1 MKILVL
7 NCGSSS
13 LKYQVIDMENEQV
26 IAKGNFERI
35 GEPEV
40 SFITHKVNG
49 EKYRLEHAAPTHK
62 EALEFIIEQ
71 LLNTEY
77 AVLKSLDEIGGV
89 GHRIVQGAE
98 KYADPVIIDDSVIA
112 GIREVA
118 DLAPVHNMAAAM
130 GMEACKSLM
139 PNTPMV
145 AVFDNG
151 FHQTI
156 PEERYLYP
164 IPYHYYRDYKIRK
177 YGFHGTSHSYVS
189 KRVAEI
195 MNKPLESLKTVVC
208 HLGQG
213 ASLCAVQGG
222 KSVDTSM
229 GLTPLG
235 GIMMCAR
242 SGDLDP
248 SVVTYLMRKENIAP
262 EEMDKILNKESGLLG
277 ISEVASDVRDIEA
290 AAAEGNEKAEL
301 SLKAYDLNIAQFV
314 AKYGVS
320 MGGID
325 TIVFTAGVGENQ
337 FNRRAGICKN
347 LEFLGVKLDEEKN
360 LIKGEEVEIST
371 PDSKIKVFVV
381 PTNEELVIARE
392 TLNLIN
398 K

>member
-7 NCGSSS
+7 NSGSSS
-13 LKYQVIDMENEQV
+13 LKYQLIDMENEEV
-26 IAKGNFERI
+26 IAKGNYERI
-35 GEPEV
+35 GDPKA
-40 SFITHKVNG
+40 FITHKVNG
-49 EKYRLEHAAPTHK
+49 EKYVIENYAPTHK
-62 EALEFIIEQ
+62 EALEFIIKQ
-71 LLNTEY
+71 LTEADY
-77 AVLKSLDEIGGV
+77 KVVNSLDEINAV
-89 GHRIVQGAE
+89 GHRVVQGAE
-98 KYADPVIIDDSVIA
+98 RYADPIIIDDSVIA
-112 GIREVA
+112 GIKEIA

-139 PNTPMV
+139 PNTPCV

-151 FHQTI
+151 FHKTI

-164 IPYHYYRDYKIRK
+164 IPYHYYREYKIRK
-177 YGFHGTSHSYVS
+177 YGFHGTSHYYVS
-189 KRVAEI
+189 QRVAELE
-195 MNKPLESLKTVVC
+195 NKPVEDVKTIVC

-248 SVVTYLMRKENIAP
+248 SIVTFLMKKEGIAP
-262 EEMDKILNKESGLLG
+262 EEMDRILNKESGLAG
-277 ISEVASDVRDIEA
+277 ISGQAPDVRDIEA
-290 AAAEGNEKAEL
+290 AANDGDERSALA
-301 SLKAYDLNIAQFV
+301 LKAYDLNIAQFI
-314 AKYGVS
+314 AKYMVS
-320 MGGID
+320 MGGVD
-325 TIVFTAGVGENQ
+325 NIVFTAGVGENQ
-337 FNRRAGICKN
+337 FNRRSGICKN

-360 LIKGEEVEIST
+360 HIRGEEIEISA
-371 PDSKIKVFVV
+371 PDSKIKVWVV

-392 TLNLIN
+392 TMKLV

>member
-13 LKYQVIDMENEQV
+13 LKYQLIDMENESV
-26 IAKGNFERI
+26 IAKGNYERI
-35 GEPEV
+35 GDPKAFV
-40 SFITHKVNG
+40 THKVNG
-49 EKYRLEHAAPTHK
+49 EKYVMENPAPTHK
-62 EALEFIIEQ
+62 EALEFIIKQ
-71 LLNTEY
+71 LTETEY
-77 AVLKSLDEIGGV
+77 KVVNSLDEINAI
-89 GHRIVQGAE
+89 GHRVVQGAE
-98 KYADPVIIDDSVIA
+98 KYADPMLVDDSVIA
-112 GIREVA
+112 GIKEVA

-130 GMEACKSLM
+130 GIEACRNLM
-139 PNTPMV
+139 PNKPNV
-145 AVFDNG
+145 VVFDNG

-208 HLGQG
+208 HIGQG
-213 ASLCAVQGG
+213 ASICAVDGG

-248 SVVTYLMRKENIAP
+248 SIVTYLMKKENISP
-262 EEMDKILNKESGLLG
+262 EQMDKILNKESGLLG
-277 ISEVASDVRDIEA
+277 LSGVSSDVRDVEA
-290 AAAEGNEKAEL
+290 AASEGNERAAL
-301 SLKAYDLNIAQFV
+301 ALRAYDSNIAQYI
-314 AKYGVS
+314 AKYAVS

-337 FNRRAGICKN
+337 FNRRAGICEK
-347 LEFLGVKLDEEKN
+347 LEFLGVKLDKEKN
-360 LIKGEEVEIST
+360 LIRGEEIEISAL
-371 PDSKIKVFVV
+371 DSKIKVYVV

-392 TLNLIN
+392 TLNLI

>member
-13 LKYQVIDMENEQV
+13 LKYQLINMETEQV
-26 IAKGNFERI
+26 IAKGNYERI
-35 GEPEV
+35 GTEK

-49 EKYRLEHAAPTHK
+49 EKYVTEKAAPTHK

-71 LLNTEY
+71 LTKTDY
-77 AVLKSLDEIGGV
+77 AVIKDLNEINAI
-89 GHRIVQGAE
+89 GHRVVHGGE
-98 KYADPVIIDDSVIA
+98 KFADPVLVDDDVVA
-112 GIREVA
+112 GIRECA
-118 DLAPVHNMAAAM
+118 ELAPVHNMAAAM
-130 GMEACKSLM
+130 GIEACRNLM
-139 PNTPMV
+139 PNKPNV
-145 AVFDNG
+145 VVFDNG

-156 PEERYLYP
+156 PEERFLYP

-189 KRVAEI
+189 KRVAEV
-195 MNKPLESLKTVVC
+195 MGKPIEELKTVVC
-208 HLGQG
+208 HIGQG
-213 ASLCAVQGG
+213 ASICAVEGG

-248 SVVTYLMRKENIAP
+248 SVVTYIMKKDNIAP
-262 EEMDKILNKESGLLG
+262 EKMDLMLNKESGLLG
-277 ISEVASDVRDIEA
+277 MSGVSADVRDVEA
-290 AAAEGNEKAEL
+290 AADEGNERAIL
-301 SLKAYDLNIAQFV
+301 ALKAYDLNIAQYV

-337 FNRRAGICKN
+337 IRRRASICKN

-360 LIKGEEVEIST
+360 KIKGEEIEISA
-371 PDSKIKVFVV
+371 PDSKIKVYVI

-392 TLNLIN
+392 TKNLIS

>member
-7 NCGSSS
+7 NSGSSS
-13 LKYQVIDMENEQV
+13 LKYQLIDMENEEV
-26 IAKGNFERI
+26 IAKGNYERI
-35 GEPEV
+35 GEEKA
-40 SFITHKVNG
+40 FITHKVNG
-49 EKYRLEHAAPTHK
+49 EKYVIENYAPSHK
-62 EALEFIIEQ
+62 EALEFIIKQ
-71 LLNTEY
+71 LTEADY
-77 AVLKSLDEIGGV
+77 KVVNSLDEINAV
-89 GHRIVQGAE
+89 GHRVVQGAE
-98 KYADPVIIDDSVIA
+98 RYADPIIIDDSVIA
-112 GIREVA
+112 GIKEIA

-139 PNTPMV
+139 PNTPCV

-151 FHQTI
+151 FHKTI

-164 IPYHYYRDYKIRK
+164 IPYHYYREYKIRK
-177 YGFHGTSHSYVS
+177 YGFHGTSHYYVS
-189 KRVAEI
+189 QRVAELE
-195 MNKPLESLKTVVC
+195 NKPVEELKTIVC

-248 SVVTYLMRKENIAP
+248 SIVTYLMKKENIAP
-262 EEMDKILNKESGLLG
+262 EEMDRILNKESGLAG
-277 ISEVASDVRDIEA
+277 ISGEAPDVRDIEA
-290 AAAEGNEKAEL
+290 AMLNGSERAKLA
-301 SLKAYDLNIAQFV
+301 LKAYDLNIAQFI
-314 AKYGVS
+314 AKYMVS
-320 MGGID
+320 MQGVD
-325 TIVFTAGVGENQ
+325 NIVFTAGVGENQ
-337 FNRRAGICKN
+337 FNRRSGICKN

-360 LIKGEEVEIST
+360 HIRGEEIKISA
-371 PDSKIKVFVV
+371 PDSKINVWVI

-392 TLNLIN
+392 TMNLV